1 MPPLN
6 ERKKKEEKIF
16 YGGSYLRAVEKRG
29 DILGD
34 GHQVTVHGIHLDTQE
49 PCRWLQESI
58 FDATSEPLPKV
69 DKGSL
74 GRLYE
79 ALGGRSDVI
88 DFFIFSCNHRNRC
101 CLDEH

>member
-1 MPPLN
+1 MRG
-6 ERKKKEEKIF
+6 RKKKKKIF
-16 YGGSYLRAVEKRG
+16 MGVVTYELWRTGG

-34 GHQVTVHGIHLDTQE
+34 GHQVTFHGIHLDTQE
-49 PCRWLQESI
+49 LCRWPQESI
-58 FDATSEPLPKV
+58 FYATSEPLPKV

-88 DFFIFSCNHRNRC
+88 DFFIFSCNHRNFV
-101 CLDEH
+101 